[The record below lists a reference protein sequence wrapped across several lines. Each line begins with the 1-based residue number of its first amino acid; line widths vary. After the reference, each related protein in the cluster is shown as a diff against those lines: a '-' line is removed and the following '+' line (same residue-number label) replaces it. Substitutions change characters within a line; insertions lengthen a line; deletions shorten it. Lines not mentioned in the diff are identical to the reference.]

1 MLLFIIGVVSG
12 FIGGM
17 GIGGGTILI
26 PSMIFLVRTPQQIAQ
41 GINLASFIPTS
52 LAAVFVHSKRRH
64 VRFKI
69 AFLLILSGIP
79 GICNCQQ
86 KIVYRTRN
94 QSLMFLNMSNSPT
107 ERIPLTR
114 LSTSKE
120 AVRKYKLITG
130 SSSVKC
136 FCIP

>member
-1 MLLFIIGVVSG
+1 MAAQDICFVYDCSSDKVDCIMLLFIIGVVSG

-79 GICNCQQ
+79 GAILGSILASHVSAQLLRKLFGWFLLIMGIYEMLRKE
-86 KIVYRTRN
+86 KI
-94 QSLMFLNMSNSPT
+94 
-107 ERIPLTR
+107 
-114 LSTSKE
+114 K
-120 AVRKYKLITG
+120 
-130 SSSVKC
+130 
-136 FCIP
+136 

>member
-79 GICNCQQ
+79 GAILGSILASHVSAQLLRKLFGWFLLIMGIYEMLRKE
-86 KIVYRTRN
+86 KI
-94 QSLMFLNMSNSPT
+94 
-107 ERIPLTR
+107 
-114 LSTSKE
+114 K
-120 AVRKYKLITG
+120 
-130 SSSVKC
+130 
-136 FCIP
+136 